1 MKAAAEELF
10 SNHAGLAQVISLEY
24 TNIPMAQ
31 PTEIFAEAQQA
42 LFRAAQGFDPARGE
56 FGPYAARA
64 IRNALNTLY
73 AKQLRFAKVFPKSLD
88 EPPNWAKFDPLESA
102 SDVAPAGS
110 QDSKQD
116 VFTQVRRRETGSI
129 LEEVLR
135 ILSPRDRIV
144 VDGIRRGQSLSEIG
158 KTLGVSK
165 QAAHKVSTAAIAK
178 LHSQFARLGYQGVD
192 SKGFLKSAA
201 PGRDG

>member
-129 LEEVLR
+129 IEEVLR
-135 ILSPRDRIV
+135 ILSPRERIV
-144 VDGIRRGQSLSEIG
+144 VDGIRLGQSLSEIG
-158 KTLGVSK
+158 ETLGVSK

-192 SKGFLKSAA
+192 SKGFLKSA
-201 PGRDG
+201 PPKRDG

>member
-1 MKAAAEELF
+1 MNAGPEELF
-10 SNHAGLAQVISLEY
+10 SNHTGLAEVISLEY
-24 TNIPMAQ
+24 ANIPNAQ
-31 PTEIFAEAQQA
+31 PSEIFSEAQQA

-73 AKQLRFAKVFPKSLD
+73 AKQLRLAKVFPKSID

-102 SDVAPAGS
+102 SDVAPTGS

-116 VFTQVRRRETGSI
+116 VFTEVRRRETGSI
-129 LEEVLR
+129 IEEVLR
-135 ILSPRDRIV
+135 ILSPRERIV
-144 VDGIRRGQSLSEIG
+144 IDGIRLGKSLSEIG

-165 QAAHKVSTAAIAK
+165 QAAHKVSSSALAK
-178 LHSQFARLGYQGVD
+178 LHAQLARLGYQGVD
-192 SKGFLKSAA
+192 SKGFLKSS
-201 PGRDG
+201 PPRREG

>member
-88 EPPNWAKFDPLESA
+88 EPPNWAKFDHLESA

-129 LEEVLR
+129 IEEVLR
-135 ILSPRDRIV
+135 ILSPRERIV
-144 VDGIRRGQSLSEIG
+144 VDGIRLGQSLSEIG

-201 PGRDG
+201 PRRDG

>member
-102 SDVAPAGS
+102 SDVAPAES

-116 VFTQVRRRETGSI
+116 VLTQVRRRETGSI
-129 LEEVLR
+129 IEEVLR
-135 ILSPRDRIV
+135 ILSPRERIV
-144 VDGIRRGQSLSEIG
+144 VDGIRLGQSLSEIG
-158 KTLGVSK
+158 KALGVSK

>member
-56 FGPYAARA
+56 VGPYAARA

-129 LEEVLR
+129 IEEVLR
-135 ILSPRDRIV
+135 ILSPRERIV
-144 VDGIRRGQSLSEIG
+144 VDGIRLGQSLSEIG
-158 KTLGVSK
+158 KALGVSK

>member
-1 MKAAAEELF
+1 MTAAAEELF

-129 LEEVLR
+129 IEEVLR
-135 ILSPRDRIV
+135 ILSPRERIV
-144 VDGIRRGQSLSEIG
+144 VDGIRLGQSLSEIG

-178 LHSQFARLGYQGVD
+178 LHSQFARLGYQGVY

-201 PGRDG
+201 PRRDG

>member
-1 MKAAAEELF
+1 MKASAEELF

-102 SDVAPAGS
+102 SDVAPAES

-116 VFTQVRRRETGSI
+116 VLTQVRRRETGSI
-129 LEEVLR
+129 IEEVLR
-135 ILSPRDRIV
+135 ILSPRERIV
-144 VDGIRRGQSLSEIG
+144 VDGIRLGQSLSEIG
-158 KTLGVSK
+158 KALGVSK

>member
-129 LEEVLR
+129 IEEVLR
-135 ILSPRDRIV
+135 ILSPRERIV
-144 VDGIRRGQSLSEIG
+144 VDGIRLGQSLSEIG

-165 QAAHKVSTAAIAK
+165 QAAHKVSTAATAK

-201 PGRDG
+201 PRRDG

>member
-116 VFTQVRRRETGSI
+116 VLTQVRRRETGSI
-129 LEEVLR
+129 IEEVLR
-135 ILSPRDRIV
+135 ILSPRERIV
-144 VDGIRRGQSLSEIG
+144 VDGIRLGQSLSEIG
-158 KTLGVSK
+158 KALGVSK

>member
-102 SDVAPAGS
+102 SDVAPAES

-116 VFTQVRRRETGSI
+116 VLTQVRRRETGSI
-129 LEEVLR
+129 IEEVLR
-135 ILSPRDRIV
+135 ILSPRERIV

-192 SKGFLKSAA
+192 SKGFLKSSA

>member
-88 EPPNWAKFDPLESA
+88 EPPNWAKFDLLESA

-116 VFTQVRRRETGSI
+116 VLTQVRRRETGSI
-129 LEEVLR
+129 IEEVLR
-135 ILSPRDRIV
+135 ILSPRERIV
-144 VDGIRRGQSLSEIG
+144 VDGIRLGQSLSEIG

-192 SKGFLKSAA
+192 SKGFLKSA
-201 PGRDG
+201 PPKRDG